1 MLRTA
6 LTITTAL
13 IFLSTIEVKSGSE
26 VCAVI
31 AVENKIDKNITI
43 SLEFL
48 SNGIKCRR
56 SSTSFNSG
64 HTFFIMAFADSPYK
78 VARAV

>member
-1 MLRTA
+1 MADTNA
-6 LTITTAL
+6 DEADDSDI
-13 IFLSTIEVKSGSE
+13 
-26 VCAVI
+26 
-31 AVENKIDKNITI
+31 
-43 SLEFL
+43 EFL